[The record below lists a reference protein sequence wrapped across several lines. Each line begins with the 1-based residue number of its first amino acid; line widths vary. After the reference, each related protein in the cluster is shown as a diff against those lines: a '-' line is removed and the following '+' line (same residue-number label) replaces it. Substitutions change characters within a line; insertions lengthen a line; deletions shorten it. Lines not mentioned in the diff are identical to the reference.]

1 MRSVVIGDS
10 CEKQRKTKTTDDTMN
25 EKDTYVWDDAIW
37 IIIENHVT
45 FFCFSFLRGSLTR
58 PDIECTLNAVCI
70 AQRHMVCV
78 SRASETITRPH
89 LIDLRKMCNR
99 RLPVQH
105 SDLIC
110 LNHYQVESLK
120 NVLPFFVCFC
130 FKHSY
135 PRMGRT
141 VSHMKRFQWIK
152 RAQNNERPQNKES
165 SGTHER
171 LDDDRAHTNMLT
183 GIRKEIYVQ

>member
-10 CEKQRKTKTTDDTMN
+10 CEKQRETKTTDDTMN

-105 SDLIC
+105 SDLIWSIGDLYSILSKSLSSRISEKCTSIFC
-110 LNHYQVESLK
+110 LLLFQALVSSYGS
-120 NVLPFFVCFC
+120 
-130 FKHSY
+130 HS
-135 PRMGRT
+135 
-141 VSHMKRFQWIK
+141 V
-152 RAQNNERPQNKES
+152 A
-165 SGTHER
+165 HEKISM
-171 LDDDRAHTNMLT
+171 N
-183 GIRKEIYVQ
+183 